1 VSLRKPRPLRPGDR
15 IAIVAPASPLP
26 RHEVERGAAELAR
39 LGYVPVYD
47 DSLFACHSGY
57 LAGTAGERAAA
68 FLRYWEDPAI
78 AALIA
83 ARGGFGSVHLL
94 PSLAPLASMPPK
106 LFIGYSDLTT
116 VLSWLTCQM
125 RTAALYGPMIEGCL
139 ARGPNGYD
147 EASFMALVRG
157 GRGWVLAPESLEV
170 VRSGSAR
177 GPLYGGT
184 MTQLAASLG
193 TPYAFDPPD
202 GCVLFLEDVNE
213 RPYRLDRLLTQLW
226 LSGILG
232 RARALVFGEMRGC
245 DEPDGRVTARQVVD
259 RFARECPGP
268 AIFGFPS
275 GHTGGRCWTLPL
287 GVDVTVAT
295 SPRPFITIEEAPVE

>member
-1 VSLRKPRPLRPGDR
+1 MTLRKPRPLRPGDR

-26 RHEVERGAAELAR
+26 RDEVERGAAELAR
-39 LGYVPVYD
+39 LGYVPIYD
-47 DSLFACHSGY
+47 ESLFARDGGY

-68 FLRYWEDPAI
+68 FLQYWEDPAI

-106 LFIGYSDLTT
+106 LFIGYSDMTT
-116 VLSWLTCQM
+116 LLSWLTCQM
-125 RTAALYGPMIEGCL
+125 RTAALHGPMIEGRL
-139 ARGPNGYD
+139 ARGRDGYD
-147 EASFMALVRG
+147 EASLLALVRG
-157 GRGWVLAPESLEV
+157 GRGCVLAPEGLEV
-170 VRSGSAR
+170 VRGGAAR

-213 RPYRLDRLLTQLW
+213 RPYRLDRLLTQLR
-226 LSGILG
+226 LGGILG
-232 RARALVFGEMRGC
+232 RARALVFGEMCGC
-245 DEPDGRVTARQVVD
+245 NEPDGRVTARQVVE
-259 RFARECPGP
+259 RFAVECTGP
-268 AIFGFPS
+268 VIAGFPS
-275 GHTGGRCWTLPL
+275 GHTAGPCWTLPL

-295 SPRPFITIEEAPVE
+295 SPRPSITIEEAAVE